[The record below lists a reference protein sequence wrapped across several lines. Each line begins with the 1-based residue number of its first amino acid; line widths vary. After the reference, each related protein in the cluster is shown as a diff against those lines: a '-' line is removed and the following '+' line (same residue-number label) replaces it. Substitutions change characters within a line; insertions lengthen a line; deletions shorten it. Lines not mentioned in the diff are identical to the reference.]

1 MHEEPPN
8 KVSNRRAAAIKQ
20 VDDYIAGFPK
30 AGRLPPH
37 ITKGY
42 HNGKFSPGWRVPV
55 AFSGGVCHELHI
67 LADGEFPYTSP
78 RIAIADGP
86 DVLVWPHLEKDGLLC
101 ILPSD
106 TAVSS
111 QNPAIVTKY
120 ILGEACRLIEKNISG
135 SNVEDFRLEFLS
147 YWVRAADQGATN
159 FISILEPQGPSRE
172 IAVWHGK
179 SAHVVGENPEA
190 LEQWLPRWGAK
201 PGKNRK
207 DKFDKGV
214 LIWLPEPLLPDEYP
228 QTAAN
233 VRTLARKRSLAAED
247 FLIKLAASNAE
258 SIDVLLGAST
268 ANGACFGAI
277 TIRSPHLRVRRRGKR
292 NTKRNT
298 LGDGFRPG
306 HVPQALSVN
315 RYLSKGVKVTKAT
328 VERADHSWIHGRDQ
342 DPLQEHLRMMRVAIL
357 GCGSL
362 GGGLANLL
370 AQAGIGNLL
379 LVDPAIL
386 EWPNVGRHALGA
398 DSVSRSKAKKLKEK
412 IITAYPHLGDV
423 SFRCERVGPKAQSLM
438 DKVTSCD
445 LIVSTMGNWA
455 AENFLNDVQQEQEYF
470 PTILYGWLE
479 PNAAAAHAVLIP
491 QGKACLRC
499 GVNDKGCPHL
509 TVTSWDNGYDMLQEP
524 ACGALFTPY
533 GPIELCWAHAL
544 LAGSVIDALTGQ
556 GNSAVHRVWIG
567 YRNRIEAAGGAWS
580 EKWITEMGD
589 PGTGGLTLE
598 RMWSTSSTCPVCIH
612 KVRAA

>member
-1 MHEEPPN
+1 MHDESQN
-8 KVSNRRAAAIKQ
+8 KVSNWRAVAIKQ
-20 VDDYIAGFPK
+20 VDDYIAGLPK

-42 HNGKFSPGWRVPV
+42 HKGKFSPGWRVPV
-55 AFSGGVCHELHI
+55 AFSKGVCHELHI
-67 LADGEFPYTSP
+67 LADGEFPYTPP

-86 DVLVWPHLEKDGLLC
+86 DVLAWPHLEDDGLLC

-111 QNPAIVTKY
+111 QNPAIVTEY
-120 ILGEACRLIEKNISG
+120 ILGEACRLIEESISG
-135 SNVEDFRLEFLS
+135 SNVADFRFEFLS
-147 YWVRAADQGATN
+147 YWERTVDQDATN

-172 IAVWHGK
+172 ITVWHSNK
-179 SAHVVGENPEA
+179 VYIVGEKPEA
-190 LEQWLPRWGAK
+190 LEQWLPRWGAE

-207 DKFDKGV
+207 YKFYKGV
-214 LIWLPEPLLPDEYP
+214 LLWLPEPLLPNEYP
-228 QTAAN
+228 HTAAD
-233 VRTLARKRSLAAED
+233 VRTLARERSSVAED
-247 FLIKLAASNAE
+247 VLAKLAASNAE
-258 SIDVLLGAST
+258 SIDVLLGTST

-277 TIRSPHLRVRRRGKR
+277 TIRPPHLRAMRRGKR
-292 NTKRNT
+292 NT
-298 LGDGFRPG
+298 LEDGFRPG
-306 HVPQALSVN
+306 HVPQALSIN
-315 RYLSKGVKVTKAT
+315 RYLSRGAKVTKAT

-342 DPLQEHLRMMRVAIL
+342 DPLQERLRRVRVAIL

-362 GGGLANLL
+362 GGGLAKLL

-398 DSVSRSKAKKLKEK
+398 DSVDFFKAKRLEQE
-412 IITAYPHLGDV
+412 IIKAYPHLGDI
-423 SFRCERVGPKAQSLM
+423 SSLCERVGPKAQSLM

-455 AENFLNDVQQEQEYF
+455 AENFLNDFQQEQEYF

-491 QGKACLRC
+491 QDKACLRC
-499 GVNDKGCPHL
+499 GVNDRGSPHL

-533 GPIELCWAHAL
+533 GPIELCSAQTL
-544 LAGSVIDALTGQ
+544 LAKSVIDALTDE
-556 GNSAVHRVWIG
+556 GNSAIHRVWIG
-567 YRNRIEAAGGAWS
+567 YRNHIEATGGAWS
-580 EKWITEMGD
+580 EKWIAEMGD
-589 PGTGGLTLE
+589 PGFGGLTLE

>member
-1 MHEEPPN
+1 MPDELP
-8 KVSNRRAAAIKQ
+8 KRIRDRWIAAIAS
-20 VDDYIAGFPK
+20 VDDFIVRVAGE
-30 AGRLPPH
+30 RLPYRVVERYS
-37 ITKGY
+37 K
-42 HNGKFSPGWRVPV
+42 HNFRLGWQVRVNFSDTDYRE
-55 AFSGGVCHELHI
+55 FHI
-67 LADGEFPYTSP
+67 LVDGGFPYTAP
-78 RIAIADGP
+78 RVAVANAP
-86 DVLVWPHLEKDGLLC
+86 NLLTWPHLEQDGLLC
-101 ILPSD
+101 ILPTD
-106 TAVSS
+106 TAVSGD
-111 QNPAIVTKY
+111 NPAKVVEY
-120 ILGEACRLIEKNISG
+120 VLGEACRLIEESING

-147 YWVRAADQGATN
+147 YWVLAADQGATN

-172 IAVWHGK
+172 IAVWHGN
-179 SAHVVGENPEA
+179 SLHVVGENPEA
-190 LEQWLPRWGAK
+190 LERWLPRWGAK

-207 DKFDKGV
+207 YKFYKGV
-214 LIWLPEPLLPDEYP
+214 LLWLPEPLLPDEYP

-233 VRTLARKRSLAAED
+233 VRTLARERSLAAGD
-247 FLIKLAASNAE
+247 VLTKLAASNAE

-277 TIRSPHLRVRRRGKR
+277 TIRSPRG
-292 NTKRNT
+292 KRNT

-328 VERADHSWIHGRDQ
+328 VERADHFWIHGRDQ
-342 DPLQEHLRMMRVAIL
+342 DPLQEHLRMVRVAVL

-362 GGGLANLL
+362 GGGLAKLL

-379 LVDPAIL
+379 LIDPAIL

-398 DSVSRSKAKKLKEK
+398 DSVSCSKAKRLEQE
-412 IITAYPHLGDV
+412 IIKAYPHLGDI
-423 SFRCERVGPKAQSLM
+423 SSRCEHVGPKARSLM

-455 AENFLNDVQQEQEYF
+455 AENFLNDVQQEREHF
-470 PTILYGWLE
+470 PTVLYGWME

-491 QGKACLRC
+491 QGTACLRC
-499 GVNDKGCPHL
+499 GVNDKGYPNL

-544 LAGSVIDALTGQ
+544 LAESVIDALTGQ
-556 GNSAVHRVWIG
+556 CTSAVHRVWIG
-567 YRNRIEAAGGAWS
+567 YRNRIEAVGGAWS
-580 EKWITEMGD
+580 ENWIAEMGD

-598 RMWSTSSTCPVCIH
+598 RMWSASSTCPVCIH

>member
-20 VDDYIAGFPK
+20 VDDYIAGLPK
-30 AGRLPPH
+30 AGRLQPH

-55 AFSGGVCHELHI
+55 AFSDGVCHELHV

-78 RIAIADGP
+78 RIAISDGP
-86 DVLVWPHLEKDGLLC
+86 NVLVWPHLEEDGLLC

-106 TAVSS
+106 AAVSS

-120 ILGEACRLIEKNISG
+120 ILGEACRLIEESISG

-190 LEQWLPRWGAK
+190 LERWLPRWGAK
-201 PGKNRK
+201 PGKSRK
-207 DKFDKGV
+207 YKFSKGV

-228 QTAAN
+228 QTATD
-233 VRTLARKRSLAAED
+233 VRALARERSLAAED
-247 FLIKLAASNAE
+247 VLKKLATSNAE

-268 ANGACFGAI
+268 TNGACFGEV
-277 TIRSPHLRVRRRGKR
+277 TIRPPHAKVIRKE
-292 NTKRNT
+292 KRNT

-306 HVPQALSVN
+306 HVPQALSIN
-315 RYLSKGVKVTKAT
+315 RYLSRGVKVTKAT

-342 DPLQEHLRMMRVAIL
+342 DPLQEHLRMVRVAIL

-362 GGGLANLL
+362 GGELAKLL

-379 LVDPAIL
+379 LIDPAIL

-398 DSVSRSKAKKLKEK
+398 DSVSCSKAKRLEQE
-412 IITAYPHLGDV
+412 IIKAYPHLGDI
-423 SFRCERVGPKAQSLM
+423 SSRCEHVGPKARSLM

-455 AENFLNDVQQEQEYF
+455 AENFLNDVQQGREHF
-470 PTILYGWLE
+470 PTILYGWME

-491 QGKACLRC
+491 QGTACLRC
-499 GVNDKGCPHL
+499 GVNDKGYPNL

-544 LAGSVIDALTGQ
+544 LAGSVIDAITGQ
-556 GNSAVHRVWIG
+556 CTSAVHRVWIG
-567 YRNRIEAAGGAWS
+567 YQNRIEAAGGAWS

-589 PGTGGLTLE
+589 PGTGGLTRE
-598 RMWSTSSTCPVCIH
+598 RMWSASSTCPVCIP